1 MEDLEK
7 MRIQNIEFLR
17 FLFAVI
23 IILFH
28 GGHASPD
35 GYLAVEMF
43 FVLAGYFLAC
53 SANKIKQQTLGGFM
67 FAKWARLWPLFAF
80 AVILAGGNL
89 YDMVF
94 KLLFLHATGLTLKYQ
109 GFIWFVA
116 PFFWTMVLYFIVL
129 KHYGKPKAFVPVALL
144 TYSGYVLIINYDN
157 GNFNIRQTVDAVFSL
172 AMLRAVAG
180 IGLGILLVPLF
191 DKAKQI
197 LPDTSSLKSKLLIG
211 SVEGGILFFFIYNML
226 FHHLKYDNKLIFV
239 VLLGIELFL
248 FIERRGFVS
257 QVLDNKYFGFMG
269 RYAYAM
275 YIMQAIGLKT
285 AAKINKTLAFDSV
298 YDAITE
304 LLLVIVFGVL
314 GYHLIERPI
323 SAKLLPQKSRRR

>member
-1 MEDLEK
+1 

-23 IILFH
+23 IVLFH

-43 FVLAGYFLAC
+43 FILAGYFLAL
-53 SANKIKQQTLGGFM
+53 SSDKIKRQTLGGFM

-116 PFFWTMVLYFIVL
+116 PFFWTMVLYFIIL
-129 KHYGKPKAFVPVALL
+129 KHFGQSKAFVPVALL
-144 TYSGYVLIINYDN
+144 TYTCYVLIINYDN
-157 GNFNIRQTVDAVFSL
+157 GNFNIRQTVNAVFSL

-197 LPDTSSLKSKLLIG
+197 LPETKNLRNKIVIG
-211 SVEGGILFFFIYNML
+211 LVESGILFFFIYNML

-239 VLLGIELFL
+239 VFFSVGLFL
-248 FIERRGFVS
+248 FVERRGFVS
-257 QVLDNKYFGFMG
+257 QVLDNKCFGFTG

-275 YIMQAIGLKT
+275 YIMQAIGLKA
-285 AAKINKTLAFDSV
+285 AAKISKTLALGPV
-298 YDAITE
+298 YDAVTE
-304 LLLVIVFGVL
+304 VLLVVVLGVL
-314 GYHLIERPI
+314 GYHLIERPL